1 MTNPLQSAQAPLNG
15 VVVIDLT
22 QIYNG
27 PYATFLMARGG
38 ATVVK
43 IEPPDGEHLRKR
55 HPSTGVC
62 EPFGVLNANKLSVL
76 LDLKTPAGIEALLG
90 MLPKADVIV
99 NNFAPGAMD
108 RLGLSHERLRQANPT
123 INIASSTG
131 YGSKGPYSQFPAMD
145 LTLQAMSGVMSITGS
160 PDTPPFK
167 AGPAI
172 CDFMAGIHLYGA
184 IVTALFERSVTGHAS
199 TVEVSM
205 LDSAFPPLLSSLGMH
220 KLGDTSCKRTGN
232 RHGGLTMSPYNVY
245 PAADGNIAIL
255 GVSDAHWGALT
266 KVLGHAEWET
276 DPRFVTK
283 AARIKHM
290 DLLDHLIG
298 EVTKTMPKQT
308 LFDLLISH
316 KIPSA
321 PVRELDEVINDK
333 HLHET
338 GMLSWVDH
346 PDFGRVLAH
355 NSPIKFENHDSP
367 PYQASRKLGEDTTT
381 ILKELFE
388 LPDTLVSRL
397 DQFKT
402 KN

>member
-1 MTNPLQSAQAPLNG
+1 
-15 VVVIDLT
+15 
-22 QIYNG
+22 
-27 PYATFLMARGG
+27 
-38 ATVVK
+38 
-43 IEPPDGEHLRKR
+43 
-55 HPSTGVC
+55 
-62 EPFGVLNANKLSVL
+62 
-76 LDLKTPAGIEALLG
+76 
-90 MLPKADVIV
+90 
-99 NNFAPGAMD
+99 
-108 RLGLSHERLRQANPT
+108 
-123 INIASSTG
+123 
-131 YGSKGPYSQFPAMD
+131 
-145 LTLQAMSGVMSITGS
+145 
-160 PDTPPFK
+160 
-167 AGPAI
+167 
-172 CDFMAGIHLYGA
+172 
-184 IVTALFERSVTGHAS
+184 
-199 TVEVSM
+199 
-205 LDSAFPPLLSSLGMH
+205 
-220 KLGDTSCKRTGN
+220 
-232 RHGGLTMSPYNVY
+232 
-245 PAADGNIAIL
+245 
-255 GVSDAHWGALT
+255 
-266 KVLGHAEWET
+266 
-276 DPRFVTK
+276 
-283 AARIKHM
+283 M